1 MKLVYVCLMACLGC
15 GVTPLFAQSDE
26 ALFKEVMRLPRGQSV
41 AETATL
47 IGQHFLE
54 APYVAGTL
62 ESPDGEERLTVNL
75 REFDCAT
82 FVESVLALATTRHT
96 KPGDFQAF
104 RQLLRQLRYRRGVV
118 QGYGSRLHYF
128 SDWLGEQQ
136 FAGRLAELTQQL
148 GGQTLNKPI
157 CFMTTHRRRYAKLSD
172 SLLLAEISGLEK
184 EISRRV
190 LFFIPKNR
198 VAALEGQLQDGDVL
212 GITSS
217 KPGLDV
223 AHEGFVLRREGRAY
237 LLHASSE
244 HGQVML
250 TTVPLSDYLA
260 RNPVHSGIMVARLK
274 NEPTPYTTT
283 NNTN

>member
-1 MKLVYVCLMACLGC
+1 MLACLMG
-15 GVTPLFAQSDE
+15 GGTPLFAQSDK
-26 ALFKEVMRLPRGQSV
+26 AIFSEVMSLPRGYSE
-41 AETATL
+41 AETALL
-47 IGQHFLE
+47 IGQHFVNT
-54 APYVAGTL
+54 PYVPGTL
-62 ESPDGEERLTVNL
+62 ETPDGEERLTVNL

-82 FVESVLALATTRHT
+82 FVESVLALASTRHSA
-96 KPGDFQAF
+96 GDFQMF
-104 RQLLRQLRYRRGVV
+104 QRTLCQVRYRRGQV

-128 SDWLGEQQ
+128 SDWLGEQIA
-136 FAGRLAELTQQL
+136 AGRLSELTRNL
-148 GGQTLNKPI
+148 GGITLKKPI
-157 CFMTTHRRRYAKLSD
+157 CFMSTHRRRYTKLAD

-184 EISRRV
+184 EINRRK

-198 VAALEGQLQDGDVL
+198 IAALEGQLQDGDVL
-212 GITSS
+212 GITSA

-244 HGQVML
+244 HGQVMI
-250 TTVPLSDYLA
+250 TPVPLSDYLA
-260 RNPVHSGIMVARLK
+260 RNPLHSGIMVARLK